1 MKVLVM
7 TFLTDQGKK
16 ASLRIKDVKDTL
28 DELSVVSVMDTIIE
42 KNIFVTTAGA
52 LAIKDSAEILETTT
66 EVLNI

>member
-16 ASLRIKDVKDTL
+16 ASLRVKDVKDNL
-28 DELSVVSVMDTIIE
+28 DELSVLSVMDTIIQ

-52 LAIKDSAEILETTT
+52 LSQKDSAEIVETTT
-66 EVLNI
+66 QTLNI